1 MKKTTILYISLAL
14 CLLAT
19 TAGCRRSEVS
29 DFVVDTATFSD
40 FLAEAHIVDSYS
52 TAIAANNR
60 DSLQPLVDAAYD
72 SLYNKYGISKQQYD
86 STMNYYLRHPQL
98 LDSIYNSVVRK
109 LKAYYQQQ
117 ESQRHLSDSIYRA
130 NNPDT
135 AAPDPTSNLPLK
147 ARIVN
152 KPAESAKAPVRT
164 QQ

>member
-117 ESQRHLSDSIYRA
+117 ESQRHLADSIYRA

-135 AAPDPTSNLPLK
+135 AAPDPTSNHPLK

-152 KPAESAKAPVRT
+152 KPSEPAKAPVRT